1 MWIVQT
7 VVLLVIHFSGTLKKS
22 CGVDD
27 SNSDHHHTNDD
38 DDVVVVMMMMMMV
51 MMDVYCF

>member
-7 VVLLVIHFSGTLKKS
+7 VVLLVTHFSGTLKKS

-27 SNSDHHHTNDD
+27 SNSDYHHTDDD
-38 DDVVVVMMMMMMV
+38 DDVVVVVVVVVMV
-51 MMDVYCF
+51 MMEVYCF